1 MCTEFVEVLER
12 VMQGTAETVNIEL
25 GELCMHVG
33 HLIYDCKG
41 GEKVGVMNGVCNGKA
56 VGLAN

>member
-12 VMQGTAETVNIEL
+12 VMQGAAESANVKFYEL
-25 GELCMHVG
+25 RMRVS

-41 GEKVGVMNGVCNGKA
+41 GEEVGVMNGVCNGKA